1 MHEGPQQARRLEK
14 RSQITGKSPVQ
25 TLLKWYW
32 TRKKAK
38 PPNRP
43 GAALRSKSRS
53 LWLNWAASPCED
65 GCEREAESCW
75 KNIWIYIHG
84 DQEREYKME
93 WKLIFTWNNIERG
106 NTVHLGSVHKSLR
119 REGESREGGGWC
131 VFSFCWGEDSRFSF
145 FWEIC
150 NLLPLVSKG
159 ANNPVSVSGISF
171 FRNFKPQVACF
182 TKKMCRTML

>member
-131 VFSFCWGEDSRFSF
+131 VFSFCWGEDRFSF